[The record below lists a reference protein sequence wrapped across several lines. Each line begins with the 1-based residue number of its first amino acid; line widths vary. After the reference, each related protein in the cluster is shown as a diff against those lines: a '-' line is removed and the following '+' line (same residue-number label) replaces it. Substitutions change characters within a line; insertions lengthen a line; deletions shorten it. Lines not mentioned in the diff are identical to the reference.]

1 MDQKN
6 PSGSTGGF
14 MKDKKKMIVGIVLL
28 LGAVY
33 FLVNILTKEMESFH
47 VTGLILFTILG
58 LGFLRNARY

>member
-1 MDQKN
+1 
-6 PSGSTGGF
+6 

-33 FLVNILTKEMESFH
+33 FLVNILTKEMESFY
-47 VTGLILFTILG
+47 VTGMILFTILG